1 MKLFISILITMFSY
15 CIYPYLKFSN
25 GKINQYSKKEINKE
39 LIINSILVAL
49 IFIAI
54 RIYYNEEII
63 ITKEYPALFYYCLNR
78 WLWIKHKDRL
88 TIITNNLKLLK
99 TIATTSI
106 IINLIFLI
114 NTVYTSE
121 NNSYVIDSYEKTKL
135 NYFNNNVVF
144 INQNNDKYYY
154 YECIIEKINDN
165 DFYNYKIADINYA
178 SLNYEEGNCSDISD
192 SIPLEEYI
200 RQKNSR

>member
-1 MKLFISILITMFSY
+1 M
-15 CIYPYLKFSN
+15 
-25 GKINQYSKKEINKE
+25 
-39 LIINSILVAL
+39 
-49 IFIAI
+49 
-54 RIYYNEEII
+54 
-63 ITKEYPALFYYCLNR
+63 
-78 WLWIKHKDRL
+78 

-165 DFYNYKIADINYA
+165 DFYDYKIADINYA